1 MSKNIQFNQT
11 AEQLFGYE
19 QVVKRM
25 ILSACQKMR
34 MNSLKTLNIKE
45 IGKRAGETLL
55 IFIFCLFYRCPFKLF
70 LHVECPGCGM
80 TRAIISVLKLD
91 FRQAFAY
98 HPLFPI
104 VILGGVYYIFR
115 TQFRKW
121 FHIGTKQEN
130 MMLLVAGM
138 IFLGRWIWM
147 RI

>member
-1 MSKNIQFNQT
+1 MSKSIQFR
-11 AEQLFGYE
+11 EKFMKIL
-19 QVVKRM
+19 KR
-25 ILSACQKMR
+25 LE
-34 MNSLKTLNIKE
+34 IKE

-138 IFLGRWIWM
+138 IFLGRGIWM

>member
-1 MSKNIQFNQT
+1 
-11 AEQLFGYE
+11 
-19 QVVKRM
+19 M

-45 IGKRAGETLL
+45 IGKRAGEILL
-55 IFIFCLFYRCPFKLF
+55 IFLFCLFYRCPFKLF

-80 TRAIISVLKLD
+80 TRAMISVLKLD

-104 VILGGVYYIFR
+104 VILGGVYYVFR

-121 FHIGTKQEN
+121 LHIGAKQEN
-130 MMLLVAGM
+130 VVLLVAGV

-147 RI
+147 KI

>member
-1 MSKNIQFNQT
+1 M
-11 AEQLFGYE
+11 
-19 QVVKRM
+19 KRM

-104 VILGGVYYIFR
+104 VILGGVYYVFR
-115 TQFRKW
+115 IQFQKW
-121 FHIGTKQEN
+121 FHIGAKQEN
-130 MMLLVAGM
+130 VMLLVAGL

>member
-1 MSKNIQFNQT
+1 MSKSIQFR
-11 AEQLFGYE
+11 EKFMKIL
-19 QVVKRM
+19 KR
-25 ILSACQKMR
+25 LE
-34 MNSLKTLNIKE
+34 IKE

-91 FRQAFAY
+91 FRQAFEY

>member
-1 MSKNIQFNQT
+1 MKI
-11 AEQLFGYE
+11 L
-19 QVVKRM
+19 KR
-25 ILSACQKMR
+25 LE
-34 MNSLKTLNIKE
+34 IKE

-80 TRAIISVLKLD
+80 TRAMISVLKLD
-91 FRQAFAY
+91 FRQAFTY

-121 FHIGTKQEN
+121 FHIGTKQKN